1 MVGLCDIPGGSRN
14 NSSTTIP
21 ARHEALRGGQAHRGS
36 FNRRGVTPTSSRAAI
51 PKNRALRKDIRGS
64 GVLGAAVRAE
74 RGKTLAQVSDLLLM
88 LDTD

>member
-1 MVGLCDIPGGSRN
+1 MD
-14 NSSTTIP
+14 SSQEDSAAHVLKTTAP
-21 ARHEALRGGQAHRGS
+21 R
-36 FNRRGVTPTSSRAAI
+36 SRAAI

-64 GVLGAAVRAE
+64 GVLDAAVRAE